1 MHSRVRARRFR
12 GHELTLPLSLSIL
25 SFRWLEQRL
34 AECEDQLKQAVE
46 EIVEMNRRERMLDE
60 AVSEAEQASRN
71 ERVKLQMLA
80 QEAQIKCDIIEKEKD
95 ALLQQL
101 QSERL
106 KRAELA
112 QEIEATTREK
122 GTAAR
127 EAAERETSMRAEVE
141 ALRKAK
147 DDLEAAK
154 KREVEELTKRCD
166 NLESQLSQNLA
177 SFKFDVRNLR
187 AKEKQIE
194 EREEELELLQGKPS
208 RTSRSLT
215 LSLSHSLCLSLRLSL
230 TLSLT
235 VFSFSRSP
243 VKGRGAGRQGRGAFC
258 QERGAFREGN
268 GGGKGGEAPH

>member
-1 MHSRVRARRFR
+1 
-12 GHELTLPLSLSIL
+12 
-25 SFRWLEQRL
+25 
-34 AECEDQLKQAVE
+34 
-46 EIVEMNRRERMLDE
+46 MNRRERMLDE

-127 EAAERETSMRAEVE
+127 ETSMRAEVE

-194 EREEELELLQGKPS
+194 EREEELELLQAD
-208 RTSRSLT
+208 L
-215 LSLSHSLCLSLRLSL
+215 LSKEEELAAKVEELSA
-230 TLSLT
+230 
-235 VFSFSRSP
+235 
-243 VKGRGAGRQGRGAFC
+243 KK
-258 QERGAFREGN
+258 E
-268 GGGKGGEAPH
+268 